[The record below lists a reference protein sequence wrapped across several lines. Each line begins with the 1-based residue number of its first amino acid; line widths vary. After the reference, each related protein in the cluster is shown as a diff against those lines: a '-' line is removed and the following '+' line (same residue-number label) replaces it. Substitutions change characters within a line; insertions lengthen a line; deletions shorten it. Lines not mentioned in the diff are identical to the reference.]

1 MFFCKPN
8 LGSSFKNKRNQ
19 WNQMTW
25 SKQPYLRSYKI
36 YRKGYWKK
44 LDSILSILFLATIPR
59 HLFFIKSK
67 NLTLIRVCPVDCLF
81 AGLLFVFCYSFH
93 GTLYVYV
100 CMLCESIYN
109 LFILRSFPS
118 IAGLHS
124 LIQTQQQ
131 ITRISK
137 VDIDCVFV
145 LLWPTLDNK
154 LHDKSAR

>member
-1 MFFCKPN
+1 MYVLLIAC
-8 LGSSFKNKRNQ
+8 LLVY
-19 WNQMTW
+19 
-25 SKQPYLRSYKI
+25 YLFSA
-36 YRKGYWKK
+36 
-44 LDSILSILFLATIPR
+44 ILFMA
-59 HLFFIKSK
+59 H
-67 NLTLIRVCPVDCLF
+67 
-81 AGLLFVFCYSFH
+81 Y
-93 GTLYVYV
+93 
-100 CMLCESIYN
+100 MLCESIYN

-118 IAGLHS
+118 IAGLYS